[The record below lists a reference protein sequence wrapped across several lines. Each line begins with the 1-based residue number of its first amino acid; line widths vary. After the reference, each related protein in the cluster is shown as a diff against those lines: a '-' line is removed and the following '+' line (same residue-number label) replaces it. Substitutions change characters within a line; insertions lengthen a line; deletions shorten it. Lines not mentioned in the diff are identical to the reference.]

1 MNISNSL
8 TKQLKGLA
16 ITLVIIG
23 HLSQAGFVNLA
34 PVFIVA
40 GAWGVSIFLFISGYG
55 LSKSYLKTGITFQ
68 VILKRLRSVW
78 FPYALVTL
86 ALLIIDHFIFRGP
99 HTTLDSLKL
108 LLAIDFSYSYDKT
121 MWYISYI
128 MMWYGLFYLVFAI
141 NLLRK
146 SHKVFLLFIISLIF
160 SLFVKSPV
168 LDWNFYYFIFPFG
181 VLIGCYADELMAIDE
196 PRLYCALAIVFSISI
211 AVFSGTFDCFHD
223 LSRTIYVALFASS
236 FLVCTLIIFYIT
248 QLEFSFLKWI
258 GSISYEIYL
267 LEGVLLWRYKVP
279 YFFSNVFIST
289 AFYLLSLTL
298 VSYTLSQLITA
309 IDRRVF
315 GLPNDKHPQLL
326 KTE

>member
-8 TKQLKGLA
+8 TQQLKGLA
-16 ITLVIIG
+16 IILVIIG
-23 HLSQAGFVNLA
+23 HLSQTGFVNLA

-40 GAWGVSIFLFISGYG
+40 GGWGVAIFLFISGYG

-86 ALLIIDHFIFRGP
+86 ALLLMDHFIFKGSY
-99 HTTLDSLKL
+99 TTLISLKL
-108 LLAIDFSYSYDKT
+108 LLATDFSYSYDKT

-128 MMWYGLFYLVFAI
+128 MMWYGIFYAVFSI
-141 NLLRK
+141 NILRK
-146 SHKVFLLFIISLIF
+146 SHKVFLLFILSLIL
-160 SLFVKSPV
+160 SLFIKSPV

-181 VLIGCYADELMAIDE
+181 VLIGCYTDELMAIDK
-196 PRLYCALAIVFSISI
+196 PRFYGALAIVFSISI
-211 AVFSGTFDCFHD
+211 AVFSGSSDCFHD
-223 LSRTIYVALFASS
+223 LSKTIYVALFCFS

-248 QLEFSFLKWI
+248 QLESSFLKWI
-258 GSISYEIYL
+258 GAISYEIYL

-279 YFFSNVFIST
+279 YFFSNAFIST
-289 AFYLLSLTL
+289 AFYLFCLTL
-298 VSYTLSQLITA
+298 ASYILSRLITA
-309 IDRRVF
+309 IDRRAF
-315 GLPNDKHPQLL
+315 GSPHDKPPHLL